1 MEGKL
6 GPWLKAL
13 VEYWRRRY
21 QRMNTESFVAANV
34 MALITHTVVS
44 MIQRPLPS
52 THAIFL
58 SDLLS
63 NC

>member
-6 GPWLKAL
+6 GDSLIII

-44 MIQRPLPS
+44 IIQLR
-52 THAIFL
+52 
-58 SDLLS
+58 
-63 NC
+63 